1 MWNANR
7 IWKTL
12 AAVVSVAV
20 MTAVRE
26 LLRLLS
32 QRPAD
37 QNMTNEELEQHY
49 QRARREEAQ
58 AIQMMIEAQGQA
70 HESRRREA
78 EARIR
83 EQEANQREQEALQR
97 EAEAHRREKEANL
110 AAEQARIAAREL
122 TQATMEREEAA
133 KRLEEEISLLVNE
146 NRVDELKQATRETQK
161 REEQA
166 RVREQEMRER
176 EEEAGRALSKA
187 QEQEQKAKKDLE
199 RALYQGIQPEV
210 WPTEEEFRLA
220 KTRIQYDPEKLHFAI
235 YGSSGSGKSSLI
247 NALRGLTNFDPGAAP
262 TGVTETTMSITR
274 YPDPHEEL
282 PHSRFIW
289 FDVPGAGTLN
299 VPGWQ
304 YFNQLGL
311 FIFDIIIL
319 VYDTASIL

>member
-235 YGSSGSGKSSLI
+235 CGSSGSGKSSLI
-247 NALRGLTNFDPGAAP
+247 NALRGLTNFDTGAAP